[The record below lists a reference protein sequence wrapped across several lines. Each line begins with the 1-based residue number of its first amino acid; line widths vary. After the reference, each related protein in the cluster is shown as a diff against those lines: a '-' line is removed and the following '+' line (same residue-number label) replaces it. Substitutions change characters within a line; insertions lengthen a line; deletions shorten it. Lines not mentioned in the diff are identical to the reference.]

1 MLAVRDMF
9 LHSADPIDKDWPLE
23 NQLNGLVGWL
33 EFGDV
38 EDQLRFVR
46 PIVLRQELRT
56 SLLPFYAL
64 LAESHGYR
72 LRMDRRS
79 PSTSCAYFLR
89 DRESSNT
96 APVAA

>member
-1 MLAVRDMF
+1 MF
-9 LHSADPIDKDWPLE
+9 PHSAGPADKDWPLE
-23 NQLNGLVGWL
+23 NQLNGLAGWL
-33 EFGDV
+33 EFGDI

-56 SLLPFYAL
+56 NLLPFYAL

-72 LRMDRRS
+72 LRMDRCS
-79 PSTSCAYFLR
+79 PSSSCAYFLR
-89 DRESSNT
+89 DGETSDT